1 MNTVWGRV
9 EMMVGEEMGEEV
21 EGVGLTSVA
30 SASPMKPSSGVSNE
44 QKP

>member
-9 EMMVGEEMGEEV
+9 EMMVGEEVG
-21 EGVGLTSVA
+21 GVGLTSVA

-44 QKP
+44 QEP

>member
-9 EMMVGEEMGEEV
+9 EMMVGEEV

-44 QKP
+44 QEP